1 MCVYFST
8 HCYSSI
14 VFCCCFFSSRRRH
27 TRCALVTGVQTCA
40 LPISPCFKAC
50 HLACCTRS
58 RVRCRLARARHH
70 PRDCATSVRDERF
83 ARCRGCES
91 TVNGE
96 EQSRNDRPWPENLRA
111 LSQARLVGPTDS
123 IGVGDGCDRSPLD
136 RKSKRLNTRHS

>member
-1 MCVYFST
+1 MPRKARFWNRLDA
-8 HCYSSI
+8 HDI
-14 VFCCCFFSSRRRH
+14 
-27 TRCALVTGVQTCA
+27 Q
-40 LPISPCFKAC
+40 SPCFKAC

-96 EQSRNDRPWPENLRA
+96 EQRCSVSGGA
-111 LSQARLVGPTDS
+111 V
-123 IGVGDGCDRSPLD
+123 RSEEHTSELQSLM
-136 RKSKRLNTRHS
+136 RTSYAVFCLK